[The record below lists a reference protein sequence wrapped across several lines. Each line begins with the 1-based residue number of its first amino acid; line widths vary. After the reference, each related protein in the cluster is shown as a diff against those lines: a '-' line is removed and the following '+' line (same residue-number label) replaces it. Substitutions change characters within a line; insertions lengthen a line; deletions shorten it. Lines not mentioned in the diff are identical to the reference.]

1 MVRYLYEWIENLTVY
16 MVLVTAAIQVIPGT
30 GYKKYVRFFTGLILI
45 LMLMSPVLKIFGMD
59 GGFENLYDSETY
71 RRQVQK
77 MEDAASYLGEVKIE
91 DYLGKD
97 YFGEDG
103 ASGAEDGLSDTGKEG
118 ETDAIEVEE
127 IQVGRGKVDETDD
140 K

>member
-30 GYKKYVRFFTGLILI
+30 DYKKYIRFFTGLILI

-59 GGFENLYDSETY
+59 GEFKNLYDSETY
-71 RRQVQK
+71 HRQVQK
-77 MEDAASYLGEVKIE
+77 MEDAASYLGEIKIE
-91 DYLGKD
+91 DYLGED

-103 ASGAEDGLSDTGKEG
+103 VSGAEDGLSDTGKEG